1 MAKFATGTINYEFDD
16 LPIYILKADGTKQ
29 YRLVEGEAE
38 INYSASTYQDEALGE
53 AWEIDYTI
61 DGLSNLSMTDYA
73 FDQVA
78 DTVDHHLPLVLEALD
93 LKTFDIECQ
102 ILEEIED

>member
-1 MAKFATGTINYEFDD
+1 MAKFATGTIDYKFDD

-38 INYSASTYQDEALGE
+38 INYSASTYQDEAGE

-61 DGLSNLSMTDYA
+61 DGLSNLSMTDYS
-73 FDQVA
+73 FDQVPEI
-78 DTVDHHLPLVLEALD
+78 VDHHLPLVLEALD

-102 ILEEIED
+102 ILEEIEN

>member
-1 MAKFATGTINYEFDD
+1 MAKFATGTIDYKFDD
-16 LPIYILKADGTKQ
+16 LPIYILKADGAKQ

-38 INYSASTYQDEALGE
+38 INYSASTYQDEEGE

-61 DGLSNLSMTDYA
+61 DGLSNLSMTDYS
-73 FDQVA
+73 FDQVPEI
-78 DTVDHHLPLVLEALD
+78 VDHHLPLVLEALD

-102 ILEEIED
+102 ILEEIEN